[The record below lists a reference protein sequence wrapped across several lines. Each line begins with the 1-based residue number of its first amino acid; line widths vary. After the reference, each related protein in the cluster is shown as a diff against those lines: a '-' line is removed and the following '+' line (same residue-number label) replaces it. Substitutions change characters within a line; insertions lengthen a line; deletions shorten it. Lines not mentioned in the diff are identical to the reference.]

1 MAIAWS
7 RPPLLDAVDSDDRP
21 LEAHLDRGPAA
32 EVGDPD
38 VEGVLEGLG
47 PQNHQDDVED
57 VLGGDAAGQFEEFG
71 EEFLFALGSACDGS
85 GSSGA
90 GEDDQDGD
98 DQDAWQGMAAY

>member
-1 MAIAWS
+1 M
-7 RPPLLDAVDSDDRP
+7 
-21 LEAHLDRGPAA
+21 
-32 EVGDPD
+32 
-38 VEGVLEGLG
+38 
-47 PQNHQDDVED
+47 ED